1 MMNSSDKFASMASI
15 LAEFLPVLDRLDDLR
30 EAYGDDEFG
39 QQYNA
44 LPGSLRTAFAEMD
57 VTEYTAQVG
66 EAFDPA
72 RMIAVEQVYSEEFEP
87 NTVIQPMSVGLELK
101 GNAIRAVECMVSL
114 GPEVAEEEEVDA
126 MAPPPE
132 MEQPAEGGE
141 AQE

>member
-1 MMNSSDKFASMASI
+1 MAST
-15 LAEFLPVLDRLDDLR
+15 LAEFLPVLDRLDELR

-39 QQYNA
+39 RQYNA

-57 VTEYTAQVG
+57 VTEYTVQVG

-72 RMIAVEQVYSEEFEP
+72 RMVAVEQVYSDEFEP
-87 NTVIQPMSVGLELK
+87 NTVIQPVSVGLEVK

-114 GPEVAEEEEVDA
+114 GPEVSEEEDDEEEA
-126 MAPPPE
+126 MAPPSPE